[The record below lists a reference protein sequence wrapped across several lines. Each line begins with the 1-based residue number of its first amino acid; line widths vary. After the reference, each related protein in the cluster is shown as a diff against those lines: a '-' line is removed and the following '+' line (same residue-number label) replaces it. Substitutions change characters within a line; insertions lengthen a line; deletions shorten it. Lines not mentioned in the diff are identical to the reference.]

1 VVSTLVRDLFSKVQI
16 LVPVWGY
23 LYLSRWKKIPS
34 PRISKKKRSGRP
46 QEIIITE
53 VGNGVNFNN

>member
-1 VVSTLVRDLFSKVQI
+1 VEKNPLPPEFQ
-16 LVPVWGY
+16 
-23 LYLSRWKKIPS
+23 
-34 PRISKKKRSGRP
+34 KKKRSGRP